1 MLIAVK
7 VSCES
12 CHEGSSSTPNKF
24 VPLTQV
30 NSPYWFSRSDLAAPR
45 SRTRVMGIFSKSSE
59 AAAPDRRPGATTTPL
74 KAPASSTVPVSHQ
87 QVTEAQEQQ
96 YKVLLE
102 YLLSNEHGQ
111 NFSEEEQFYMT
122 RDQLLRFCRATKWD
136 LAKTKARLL
145 GTLKWRRE
153 YGVDRITAEHVEPEA
168 RTGKQ
173 VILGFD
179 NAQRP
184 CLYLFPGR
192 QNTEVSPR
200 QVQFL
205 VWCLE
210 RVVDIMPSGVENL
223 ALLVNY
229 KGSTGDKN
237 PGIGQGREVLNILQ
251 THYVETL
258 GRALVINIPFFV
270 WGFFKLI
277 TPFIDPLTREKLKFN
292 EDMTQ
297 HVPKAQLD
305 SEFGGEVIFDYVQ
318 EDYWPA
324 LLKMCQDARQHKLRN
339 YKALGGGIGQ
349 RESDLK
355 KKDSAHDETSTS
367 NGSKPAPSVDA
378 HENKDLGVSGTAQ
391 KRTGDTVVE
400 EANTTSASSEPV
412 KAVYTNSGPAAAPTV
427 ARAGLPLGDAPK
439 G

>member
-1 MLIAVK
+1 MGLF
-7 VSCES
+7 
-12 CHEGSSSTPNKF
+12 G
-24 VPLTQV
+24 
-30 NSPYWFSRSDLAAPR
+30 RSE
-45 SRTRVMGIFSKSSE
+45 E
-59 AAAPDRRPGATTTPL
+59 AAAPERREGAQTVPIDRPAAEASPVGPATLTEQQQQQYEKLLEALRSEHGATL
-74 KAPASSTVPVSHQ
+74 
-87 QVTEAQEQQ
+87 TENEQI
-96 YKVLLE
+96 
-102 YLLSNEHGQ
+102 YLSK
-111 NFSEEEQFYMT
+111 EQI
-122 RDQLLRFCRATKWD
+122 LRFCRATKWD
-136 LAKTKARLL
+136 YNKTKTRILA
-145 GTLKWRRE
+145 TLKWRKD
-153 YGVDRITAEHVEPEA
+153 YGVEQLTAEHVEPEA

-179 NAQRP
+179 RAQRP

-200 QVQFL
+200 QVQYL

-210 RVVDIMPSGVENL
+210 RVIDIMPPEVENL

-297 HVPKAQLD
+297 HVPRSQLD
-305 SEFGGEVIFDYVQ
+305 SDFGGDLVFDYVQ

-324 LLKMCQDARQHKLRN
+324 LVKMCEEARQLKVEN
-339 YKALGGGIGQ
+339 WKKLGGGIGQ
-349 RESDLK
+349 SELK
-355 KKDSAHDETSTS
+355 MKTATAGNS
-367 NGSKPAPSVDA
+367 NSI
-378 HENKDLGVSGTAQ
+378 
-391 KRTGDTVVE
+391 
-400 EANTTSASSEPV
+400 
-412 KAVYTNSGPAAAPTV
+412 
-427 ARAGLPLGDAPK
+427 
-439 G
+439 